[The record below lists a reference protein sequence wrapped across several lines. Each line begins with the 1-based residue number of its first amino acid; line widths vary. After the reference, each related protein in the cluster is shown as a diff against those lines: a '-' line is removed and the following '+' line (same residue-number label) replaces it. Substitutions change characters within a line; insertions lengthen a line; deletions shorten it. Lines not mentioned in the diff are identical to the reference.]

1 MEYNDQSIAHRQN
14 GILFYILLFSLFL
27 GVGAELIVGA
37 PKENLIALGVGGALS
52 VTIIGV
58 LHYKKILI
66 KVVPFLAII
75 SLSSI
80 AFIIIM
86 SSDYVTNMLFTFY
99 VLAVAAISLS
109 ITVLVTG
116 GFLGLS
122 LLTFFV
128 ITKGEIIGFDAR
140 ATAITIVFFILVFAV
155 LVIQVKV
162 ARKLLTNVQ
171 NALTDSENHSELQ
184 RKQAAIVEISAIN
197 VKSQM
202 NIIEQDSNLNS
213 QSIKEMGL
221 SFQEIAK
228 ASQSQAESATT
239 ISSTV
244 EQTGEKLSKMI
255 HSFSRSTADGEELK
269 RLSMEG
275 QESMENLSG
284 TMDGFQQSFEQ
295 LGTHMNN
302 LVQKMHENNNF
313 TVKIQEIAEQT
324 NLLAL
329 NASIEAARAGESGKG
344 FAVVAGEVRKLAEV
358 SRATAQ
364 QISQNLQAIEYDAE
378 QAQQEVNNNK
388 ELLQKSTINAEETKA
403 NFEKITNQLIN
414 FIKYLGYLAK
424 QANDIQTSSETID
437 LSVDQL
443 ASLIEETTATIQ
455 QLEAMVDEQVDRM
468 TNLVSAI
475 EETNQVAATLEKAK

>member
-1 MEYNDQSIAHRQN
+1 MENGKQLIAHRQN
-14 GILFYILLFSLFL
+14 AILFYILLFSLIL
-27 GVGAELIVGA
+27 GVGAELVVGA
-37 PKENLIALGVGGALS
+37 PKENLIALGVGGGVS
-52 VTIIGV
+52 VILIGIF
-58 LHYKKILI
+58 HYKRILT

-75 SLSSI
+75 ALTAVAFSI
-80 AFIIIM
+80 IV

-109 ITVLVTG
+109 LSVLITG

-128 ITKGEIIGFDAR
+128 VEKGAVIGFDAR

-155 LVIQVKV
+155 LVIQVRV
-162 ARKLLTNVQ
+162 ARKLLTDSQ
-171 NALTDSENHSELQ
+171 NALADSEHHSENQ
-184 RKQAAIVEISAIN
+184 RKQAEVVQASASN

-213 QSIKEMGL
+213 SSMQEMRQA
-221 SFQEIAK
+221 FQEITH

-239 ISSTV
+239 ISTTI

-255 HSFSRSTADGEELK
+255 QSFSKSTADGEEL
-269 RLSMEG
+269 RDLSMEG
-275 QESMENLSG
+275 QKSMDNLSE
-284 TMDGFQQSFEQ
+284 TMNGFHKSFDQ
-295 LGTHMNN
+295 LDQNMNN
-302 LVQKMHENNNF
+302 LVHKMQENNSF
-313 TVKIQEIAEQT
+313 TEKIQEIAEQT

-358 SRATAQ
+358 SQKTAE
-364 QISQNLQAIEYDAE
+364 QISQNLQAIEDDAE
-378 QAQQEVNNNK
+378 QALKEVDNNK
-388 ELLQKSTINAEETKA
+388 GQLQKSTVNVQETKA
-403 NFEKITNQLIN
+403 NFEKITEQLIN
-414 FIKYLGYLAK
+414 FIRYLGYLAK
-424 QANDIQTSSETID
+424 QANDIEASSETID
-437 LSVDQL
+437 SSVDQL

-475 EETNQVAATLEKAK
+475 EETNQVAATLEKA